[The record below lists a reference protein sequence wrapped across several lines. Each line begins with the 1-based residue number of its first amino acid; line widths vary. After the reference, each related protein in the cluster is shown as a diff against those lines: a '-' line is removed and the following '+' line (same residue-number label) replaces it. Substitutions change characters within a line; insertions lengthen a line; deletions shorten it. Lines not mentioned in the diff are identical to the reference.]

1 MFTGGV
7 AHAELPAHYAAG
19 DVFAMPCRT
28 RRAGLDVEGL
38 GIVYLE
44 ASATGLPVVAGD
56 SGGAPD
62 AVRDGETGYVVDG
75 RDVHAVAER
84 LVTLLHDA
92 DAARAAGRGRPGL
105 GRARL
110 ALGRPRRTAGRSAP
124 NRSRVIMASAIRGG
138 PMRVPRLCVV
148 IGLIVAGLVTGP
160 AAAQADQ
167 PGTPGG
173 VTHSGRLD
181 KTLTGRITS
190 PTDEDWF
197 RFDLKR
203 SGRFLVRLTDLPAN
217 LRLDLFDKHRDR
229 VSRSTRPWRQFE
241 EIYRHLD
248 ARTYYVR
255 VSSQNGTY
263 DAHRSYHLRF
273 TYLTPGVH
281 VLSKSHWRRGY
292 GNVTFACDMVNNTPH
307 WQLFITVELQLVDAS
322 GTVYAEGDGGPSP
335 DLVPPHGRTDCEVDF
350 SVKVLRRLDHVRVVH
365 AVYERTPLRNS
376 PISVLPGRRSP
387 NPPYGTEF
395 HGRLRN
401 DGNTRLHHPDVE
413 LTFFG
418 PAGQI
423 RSMEPSL
430 VSKRWLAPGATTR
443 YLVNSAQVGLHAF
456 FRADT
461 YADGSPARG

>member
-1 MFTGGV
+1 
-7 AHAELPAHYAAG
+7 
-19 DVFAMPCRT
+19 
-28 RRAGLDVEGL
+28 
-38 GIVYLE
+38 
-44 ASATGLPVVAGD
+44 
-56 SGGAPD
+56 
-62 AVRDGETGYVVDG
+62 
-75 RDVHAVAER
+75 
-84 LVTLLHDA
+84 
-92 DAARAAGRGRPGL
+92 
-105 GRARL
+105 
-110 ALGRPRRTAGRSAP
+110 
-124 NRSRVIMASAIRGG
+124 MASAIRGG

-281 VLSKSHWRRGY
+281 VLSKSHWRRGH

-307 WQLFITVELQLVDAS
+307 WQICSSPSELQLVDAS

-335 DLVPPHGRTDCEVDF
+335 DLVPPHATHGLRGGLLGEACCVD
-350 SVKVLRRLDHVRVVH
+350 SITSGSSTRCTSAHRW
-365 AVYERTPLRNS
+365 RNW
-376 PISVLPGRRSP
+376 PISVLPGRAIAQPPVRHRVSRAPAQRRQHQTPSP
-387 NPPYGTEF
+387 
-395 HGRLRN
+395 GRGR
-401 DGNTRLHHPDVE
+401 
-413 LTFFG
+413 
-418 PAGQI
+418 
-423 RSMEPSL
+423 
-430 VSKRWLAPGATTR
+430 
-443 YLVNSAQVGLHAF
+443 
-456 FRADT
+456 
-461 YADGSPARG
+461 